1 MKGTTVADPQTQGS
15 DFRPVDVDTRCI
27 GLGRGGDTVTG
38 QQLDQALL
46 HPADQIA
53 HAKPELAHVQQ
64 QISHQLAG
72 AVVGHLTTTVDLHH
86 RNITGKQQMLGLA
99 GLALGEHR
107 RVFHQPDLVGGIVA
121 AFVGEALHGMP
132 DRLVSHLAELAKAQ
146 HPGHHST
153 MCTKPV
159 ARSSLLMLYSWSWS
173 VATMCN

>member
-1 MKGTTVADPQTQGS
+1 M
-15 DFRPVDVDTRCI
+15 
-27 GLGRGGDTVTG
+27 
-38 QQLDQALL
+38 L

-86 RNITGKQQMLGLA
+86 RNIPGKQQVLGLA

-107 RVFHQPDLVGGIVA
+107 GMLNQPDLVGGIAA

-132 DRLVSHLAELAKAQ
+132 DWLVSHLAEFAKAQ
-146 HPGHHST
+146 RARHHST

>member
-1 MKGTTVADPQTQGS
+1 M
-15 DFRPVDVDTRCI
+15 
-27 GLGRGGDTVTG
+27 
-38 QQLDQALL
+38 L

-64 QISHQLAG
+64 QISHQLAR

-107 RVFHQPDLVGGIVA
+107 RVFDQPDLVGGIVA

-159 ARSSLLMLYSWSWS
+159 ARSSLLMLYS
-173 VATMCN
+173 